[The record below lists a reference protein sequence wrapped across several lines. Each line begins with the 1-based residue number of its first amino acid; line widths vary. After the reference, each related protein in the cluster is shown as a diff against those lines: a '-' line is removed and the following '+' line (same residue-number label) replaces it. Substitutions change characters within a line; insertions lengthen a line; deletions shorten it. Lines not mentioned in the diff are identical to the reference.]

1 MKGVR
6 DRPQEAIQAEELYD
20 AFISKLDT
28 VYPELTHITRS
39 AFQSNNN
46 SASRENGVDKV
57 NSSSIFQTK
66 KRNRGQFSFMNAEA
80 GSSNSNSNSNSISKK
95 NNNEDSC
102 NKNFSFSFSF

>member
-28 VYPELTHITRS
+28 VYPELTHITS

-80 GSSNSNSNSNSISKK
+80 DSSNSNSISKK
-95 NNNEDSC
+95 NNEDSC

>member
-6 DRPQEAIQAEELYD
+6 DRPQEAIQAEDLYD

-28 VYPELTHITRS
+28 VYPELTHTITS
-39 AFQSNNN
+39 AFQSNNY
-46 SASRENGVDKV
+46 SVFRENGVDKV

-80 GSSNSNSNSNSISKK
+80 DSSNSNSISSKK
-95 NNNEDSC
+95 NNEDSC
-102 NKNFSFSFSF
+102 TSKNFSFSFSF